1 MVLKRYQNYAQL
13 NPLPSWLIQVAV
25 LLMLN
30 VALFWGAIGPR
41 NFIDL
46 MMPLVLALSVP
57 TGNIL
62 ARLSE
67 AQRQGAPV
75 PLRQEEGIGL
85 LSLSALGAS
94 IGALGVVTFSRH
106 LGLFLPSNTSVPL
119 LLTFS
124 LSALL
129 SLALGYAAR
138 RTPEGLRGLRLSS
151 SWLALIVGAACV
163 LLLLRHP

>member
-1 MVLKRYQNYAQL
+1 M
-13 NPLPSWLIQVAV
+13 
-25 LLMLN
+25 
-30 VALFWGAIGPR
+30 
-41 NFIDL
+41 
-46 MMPLVLALSVP
+46 
-57 TGNIL
+57 GNLL

-138 RTPEGLRGLRLSS
+138 RTPEGLWGLRLSS
-151 SWLALIVGAACV
+151 SWLPLTVGAACV